1 MPYDHGV
8 ASRLRTAVMRA
19 GPQGLVE
26 ERKMFGG
33 VALLLDGSIAWG
45 VLRSDLVIRVTDTAA
60 ALGRPHARP
69 FDFTGRPSR
78 GLVYVAPPGYAEA
91 ADLDAWVALGI
102 AGARAPIARSD
113 RLRARGP
120 RESGRARDE
129 AAGRRSRVVA
139 AAAPREPGAREE
151 YDPPRGG
158 FGPRA

>member
-33 VALLLDGSIAWG
+33 IALLLDGSIAWG
-45 VLRSDLVIRVTDTAA
+45 VLGSDLVIRVTDTAT
-60 ALGRPHARP
+60 ALGRSHARP

-78 GLVYVAPPGYAEA
+78 GLVYVAPPGYAAE

-102 AGARAPIARSD
+102 AGARAFAQTKRATPRARAPKPRVQARQSGRTRATRTGARSAD
-113 RLRARGP
+113 
-120 RESGRARDE
+120 
-129 AAGRRSRVVA
+129 
-139 AAAPREPGAREE
+139 
-151 YDPPRGG
+151 
-158 FGPRA
+158 

>member
-1 MPYDHGV
+1 MPYDQGV

-33 VALLLDGSIAWG
+33 IALLLDGSIAWG
-45 VLRSDLVIRVTDTAA
+45 VLGSDLVIRVTDTAA

-78 GLVYVAPPGYAEA
+78 GLVYVAPPGFAAE

-102 AGARAPIARSD
+102 AGARAKRATPKARAPK
-113 RLRARGP
+113 ARVQA
-120 RESGRARDE
+120 RQRGRAR
-129 AAGRRSRVVA
+129 AARTAVRSA
-139 AAAPREPGAREE
+139 
-151 YDPPRGG
+151 D
-158 FGPRA
+158 